1 MNTENNDNDPYADLE
16 RIPERLEDGIEAI
29 TGGRPLVE
37 DAIANGMTR
46 DMRAGAAAGILM
58 GAAINAYYAL
68 AADHPSGPPLD
79 LHHSLV
85 VALESCA
92 GDQRVNVAHTLI
104 NILVSWL
111 GTGNM
116 ADQLGPQAGAAIDH
130 LEAAY
135 SHLEAG
141 TPDHGD
147 AAADEGDEFVR
158 VMPVHGMD
166 DAPFAP
172 MSTPSAAVDRLGEAA
187 SALGISPV
195 IVAEGDPDHDH
206 DHPIVPVAVMSGL
219 VIGRAT
225 MELIDMVASADD
237 HMQMHSAPLWVTGFA
252 QGVAFGKPARDDMVA
267 AAALRLVN
275 IIGLWHD
282 NRPDAKYAPAIG
294 ALCRAANHAGR
305 AGGLTS
311 SEVDVRAE
319 YIANYGAD
327 EGDAAR
333 KALAAAEEAV
343 KALKNTGVTM

>member
-1 MNTENNDNDPYADLE
+1 MNTDNDPYDDLDAL
-16 RIPERLEDGIEAI
+16 PARLENAIEAI
-29 TGGRPLVE
+29 TGERPRTE
-37 DAIANGMTR
+37 DALAGGMTR
-46 DMRAGAAAGILM
+46 GMRGGAAVGILL

-68 AADHPSGPPLD
+68 AVDDEVGPALD
-79 LHHSLV
+79 VHHALI

-92 GDQRVNVAHTLI
+92 GDQRVSVAHTLI
-104 NILVSWL
+104 NVLTSWMN
-111 GTGNM
+111 TPNM
-116 ADQLGPQAGAAIDH
+116 RDQVGPQAGAAVDH
-130 LEAAY
+130 LESAYDHIAAG
-135 SHLEAG
+135 AG
-141 TPDHGD
+141 VGEVAD
-147 AAADEGDEFVR
+147 ADDEYVR
-158 VMPVHGMD
+158 VMPLHGAD
-166 DAPFAP
+166 DVPFAP
-172 MSTPSAAVDRLGEAA
+172 SSAPAGAVDRLGEAA
-187 SALGISPV
+187 SALGISPIIAV
-195 IVAEGDPDHDH
+195 EGNDEDH

-237 HMQMHSAPLWVTGFA
+237 HMQAHSAPLFVTGFA
-252 QGVAFGKPARDDMVA
+252 QGVAFGRPVRDDMVA

-275 IIGLWHD
+275 IVGLWHD
-282 NRPDAKYAPAIG
+282 HRPDAKYAPAVA

-343 KALKNTGVTM
+343 KALKDTGVTM

>member
-46 DMRAGAAAGILM
+46 DMRAGAAAGILI

-68 AADHPSGPPLD
+68 AGDNPSGPPLD

-116 ADQLGPQAGAAIDH
+116 VDHLGPEAGGAIDH

-135 SHLEAG
+135 SHLESGATEAEAG
-141 TPDHGD
+141 
-147 AAADEGDEFVR
+147 EFV
-158 VMPVHGMD
+158 HGID
-166 DAPFAP
+166 DVPFAP
-172 MSTPSAAVDRLGEAA
+172 MSAPSGAVDRLGEAA
-187 SALGISPV
+187 SALGISP
-195 IVAEGDPDHDH
+195 IIAVAGDPGQDH

-219 VIGRAT
+219 VVGRAT
-225 MELIDMVASADD
+225 MELIDMAASASD
-237 HMQMHSAPLWVTGFA
+237 HMQAHAAPLFVNGFSR
-252 QGVAFGKPARDDMVA
+252 GVAMGEEVRDDIVA

-282 NRPDAKYAPAIG
+282 NRAGAKYGPAIG

-305 AGGLTS
+305 AGALVS

-319 YIANYGAD
+319 QIANGVD
-327 EGDAAR
+327 EGDAVR
-333 KALAAAEEAV
+333 KAVAAAEEAV
-343 KALKNTGVTM
+343 KALKDTGVTM

>member
-1 MNTENNDNDPYADLE
+1 MNTENTDPFADLD

-46 DMRAGAAAGILM
+46 DMRGGAAAGILI

-68 AADHPSGPPLD
+68 AADNPSGPPLD

-116 ADQLGPQAGAAIDH
+116 VDQLGPQADAAIQH

-135 SHLEAG
+135 SHIEAG
-141 TPDHGD
+141 TDDGED
-147 AAADEGDEFVR
+147 GEGVR
-158 VMPVHGMD
+158 VLPVHGMD

-172 MSTPSAAVDRLGEAA
+172 MSAPSGAVDRLGEAA
-187 SALGISPV
+187 SALGISPIIAV
-195 IVAEGDPDHDH
+195 EGDPDQDH

-219 VIGRAT
+219 VVGRAT
-225 MELIDMVASADD
+225 MELIDMVASAND
-237 HMQMHSAPLWVTGFA
+237 HMQMHSAPLFVTGFA

-343 KALKNTGVTM
+343 KALKDTGVTM

>member
-1 MNTENNDNDPYADLE
+1 MNTENNDNDPYADLDA
-16 RIPERLEDGIEAI
+16 IPGRLEDAIEAI
-29 TGGRPLVE
+29 TGDRPLVE
-37 DAIANGMTR
+37 DALANGMTR
-46 DMRAGAAAGILM
+46 GMRGGAAAGILI

-68 AADHPSGPPLD
+68 ADDGGVEPALD
-79 LHHSLV
+79 VHHSLV

-92 GDQRVNVAHTLI
+92 GDQRTSVVRTLI
-104 NILVSWL
+104 NVIVSWL
-111 GTGNM
+111 GSPNM
-116 ADQLGPQAGAAIDH
+116 VDQLGPQAQAAVDH
-130 LEAAY
+130 LESAY
-135 SHLEAG
+135 SHVLAG
-141 TPDHGD
+141 ADDGEED
-147 AAADEGDEFVR
+147 AGVR

-172 MSTPSAAVDRLGEAA
+172 MSAPSGAVDRLGEAA
-187 SALGISPV
+187 SALGISPIIAV
-195 IVAEGDPDHDH
+195 EGDPDQDH

-219 VIGRAT
+219 VVGRAT
-225 MELIDMVASADD
+225 MELIDMVASAND
-237 HMQMHSAPLWVTGFA
+237 HMQAHSAPLFVNGFA
-252 QGVAFGKPARDDMVA
+252 HGVAFGKPARDDMVA

-327 EGDAAR
+327 ENDAAR

-343 KALKNTGVTM
+343 KALKDTGVTM

>member
-1 MNTENNDNDPYADLE
+1 MSTENTDHDPYADLDAL
-16 RIPERLEDGIEAI
+16 PGLLEDAIAAI
-29 TGGRPLVE
+29 TGERPKVE
-37 DAIANGMTR
+37 DALANGMTR
-46 DMRAGAAAGILM
+46 GMRGGAAAGILM

-68 AADHPSGPPLD
+68 AVDDETGPALD
-79 LHHSLV
+79 VHHALV

-92 GDQRVNVAHTLI
+92 GDQRVSVAHTLI
-104 NILVSWL
+104 NVLTSWL

-116 ADQLGPQAGAAIDH
+116 LEQLGPQAQAAADH
-130 LEAAY
+130 LESAYHHIAAGAG
-135 SHLEAG
+135 LE
-141 TPDHGD
+141 DD
-147 AAADEGDEFVR
+147 DEGGVR

-166 DAPFAP
+166 DMPYAPASAP
-172 MSTPSAAVDRLGEAA
+172 SGAVDRLGEAA
-187 SALGISPV
+187 SALGISPIIAV
-195 IVAEGDPDHDH
+195 EGDPDADH
-206 DHPIVPVAVMSGL
+206 DHPIVPVAVISGI

-237 HMQMHSAPLWVTGFA
+237 HMQAHSAPLFVTGFA
-252 QGVAFGKPARDDMVA
+252 RGVAFGAEPRDDLVA

-282 NRPDAKYAPAIG
+282 HRPDAPYAPAIA

-305 AGGLTS
+305 AGGLSS
-311 SEVDVRAE
+311 SEVDVLAE

-343 KALKNTGVTM
+343 KALKDTGVTM

>member
-68 AADHPSGPPLD
+68 AADNPSGPPLD

-116 ADQLGPQAGAAIDH
+116 LEQLGPQAQAAIDH
-130 LEAAY
+130 LESAY
-135 SHLEAG
+135 SHIAAG
-141 TPDHGD
+141 TDDGEDD
-147 AAADEGDEFVR
+147 ADVR

-172 MSTPSAAVDRLGEAA
+172 MSAPSGAVDRLGGAA
-187 SALGISPV
+187 SALGISPIIAV
-195 IVAEGDPDHDH
+195 EGDPDQDH

-219 VIGRAT
+219 VVGRAT
-225 MELIDMVASADD
+225 MELIDMVASAND
-237 HMQMHSAPLWVTGFA
+237 HMQMHSAPLFVTGFA

-327 EGDAAR
+327 ETDAAR

-343 KALKNTGVTM
+343 KALKDTGVTM